1 MNKCINCKY
10 VDLTSK
16 DYPCYV
22 CEGNDRFEDWREKRT
37 NYDKITSSVD
47 ALAEI
52 MDNYRWCPYFLNS
65 TCDSEIECL
74 ECIKEWLQKECDE

>member
-22 CEGNDRFEDWREKRT
+22 CEDNDRFESAETKRT
-37 NYDKITSSVD
+37 NFDKITESVES
-47 ALAEI
+47 LAETLN
-52 MDNYRWCPYFLNS
+52 NYRCPHYYNVE
-65 TCDSEIECL
+65 CDGKIDCI
-74 ECIKEWLQKECDE
+74 ECIKEWLQKECDV